1 MHFRTARDFWTP
13 TDLERARR
21 NARMSPFGEREVLRT
36 TIREYEAEMA
46 RLAEQIR
53 SMRAEL
59 DETPLPAANVKR
71 DSRRKQR

>member
-21 NARMSPFGEREVLRT
+21 NARMSPFGEREALRT
-36 TIREYEAEMA
+36 TIREYESEMA

-59 DETPLPAANVKR
+59 GEPPLPGANLKR
-71 DSRRKQR
+71 EGRSK